1 MRGNNH
7 RMGEVNMQ
15 FIVANQWTIFIVLEV
30 LSLVS
35 LLFFGFLRYVLN
47 RRRLSVL
54 AIVAFLGL
62 LISEALLGILI
73 YQETKEIGTFQIAVG
88 IFVVYA
94 CTFGIFDFLKLD
106 RWMRQ
111 KIGKWRRVE
120 LLTKKDYVI
129 LQRQK
134 DPKYVAKKY
143 RVTSVIHLAAFTVG
157 QSILWMY
164 GTESFEEMLGFMTD
178 LSWVEAGTAAQSPY
192 PNEVIYSIGM
202 IWSLVFIIDLIYSW
216 SYTIF
221 PGKSKD

>member
-1 MRGNNH
+1 
-7 RMGEVNMQ
+7 MQ
-15 FIVANQWTIFIVLEV
+15 FLVANQWTIFIVLEV

-47 RRRLSVL
+47 RRRLSGL

-62 LISEALLGILI
+62 LISEALLGVLI
-73 YQETKEIGTFQIAVG
+73 YQETKEIETFQIAVG

-94 CTFGIFDFLKLD
+94 CTFGIFDFFKLD
-106 RWMRQ
+106 RWMRK

-120 LLTKKDYVI
+120 LLTKKDHAI

-134 DPKYVAKKY
+134 NPKYVARKY
-143 RVTSVIHLAAFTVG
+143 RVTSVIHLAAFIVG

-192 PNEVIYSIGM
+192 PNEVMYSIGM
-202 IWSLVFIIDLIYSW
+202 IWTLVFIIDLIYSW

-221 PGKSKD
+221 PGKRKD

>member
-1 MRGNNH
+1 MRDSKH
-7 RMGEVNMQ
+7 RMGEVTMQ
-15 FIVANQWTIFIVLEV
+15 FLIANQWTIFIVLEV

-54 AIVAFLGL
+54 AIVAFLVL
-62 LISEALLGILI
+62 LISEALLGTLI
-73 YQETKEIGTFQIAVG
+73 YQETKEIATFQIMIG

-111 KIGKWRRVE
+111 KVGKWRRVE
-120 LLTKKDYVI
+120 LLTKKDYAI
-129 LQRQK
+129 LQRQR

-192 PNEVIYSIGM
+192 PNEVTYSIGM
-202 IWSLVFIIDLIYSW
+202 IWALVFIIDFIYSW

-221 PGKSKD
+221 PKKRKN